1 MRTALCVFALAGM
14 ALAQEPANPIFRVT
28 VTSRTIRAFNFN
40 HRQGSTKVD
49 LHGTALLPD
58 ARGEV
63 RVQSN
68 TGATKMHV
76 DVSHMTPASQFGPEF
91 LTYVLWAISP
101 EGNAKNLGE
110 IVMKREAGD
119 RAQLDATTDLQ
130 SFGLIVT
137 AEPYWAVSE
146 PSDAVV
152 MENFVRNDTVGTIEQ
167 VDAKYELLQRGTYTA
182 NISADR
188 LRPITLDENVPLQLR
203 EAREAV
209 AIARATGAD
218 RYAADTMHKA
228 YDDMKNAEGYLIGG
242 RGTKQLETSAR
253 EATQMAEDAR
263 LISIKRM
270 TADQLAA
277 ERQAAADKTADAQAR
292 ARASQATAED
302 EAQRRAR
309 AEADRQ
315 SADLARQQA
324 EAAAASA
331 SAAAAR
337 ERAEADRVRAEADAA
352 RQAALQQQQAARAEA
367 DAARQAALAQQQA
380 AEAEAAK
387 ARQAA
392 LAAEAE
398 KTELRMKLQQQ
409 LNTILETRD
418 TARGLIVNMSDVL
431 FDFNKATLKPAFRE
445 KLAKLSGIILA
456 YPSLHLALEGHTDSI
471 GSDGYNQTLSEK
483 RAFAVRDYLVAQ
495 GINGNSVTATG
506 MGKAN
511 PVASNDTD
519 AGRAKNRRVDLVV
532 SGDQIGNPTGANAP
546 SSLR

>member
-1 MRTALCVFALAGM
+1 MRTALCVFALAGL
-14 ALAQEPANPIFRVT
+14 AFAQEPANPVFRVT

-40 HRQGSTKVD
+40 HRQGTTKVD
-49 LHGTALLPD
+49 LHGTPLLPD

-76 DVSHMTPASQFGPEF
+76 DVTHLTPASQFGPEF

-101 EGNAKNLGE
+101 QGNAKNLGE
-110 IVMKREAGD
+110 IVVKKDAGD
-119 RAQLDATTDLQ
+119 HAMIDATTDLQ

-167 VDAKYELLQRGTYTA
+167 VDAKYELLQRGTYTV
-182 NISADR
+182 NISPDR
-188 LRPITLDENVPLQLR
+188 LRPITLNETVPLQLR
-203 EAREAV
+203 EARSAV

-218 RYAADTMHKA
+218 HYAADTMRKA
-228 YDDMKNAEGYLIGG
+228 MDDLQNAEGYLVGG
-242 RGTKQLETSAR
+242 RGVKPLETAAR

-263 LISIKRM
+263 LISIRRM
-270 TADQLAA
+270 RDEQLAT
-277 ERQAAADKTADAQAR
+277 ERRQAADMTADAQAR
-292 ARASQATAED
+292 ARAAQASAED
-302 EAQRRAR
+302 EAQRRAH
-309 AEADRQ
+309 AEAEQRAADMARQ
-315 SADLARQQA
+315 QADLARQQA
-324 EAAAASA
+324 EAAAANA

-337 ERAEADRVRAEADAA
+337 ERAEAGRVRAEADAA
-352 RQAALQQQQAARAEA
+352 RLAAEA
-367 DAARQAALAQQQA
+367 DANKARLAAQA
-380 AEAEAAK
+380 AEAEK
-387 ARQAA
+387 N
-392 LAAEAE
+392 
-398 KTELRMKLQQQ
+398 ELRTKLQQQ

-418 TARGLIVNMSDVL
+418 TARGLIVNMNDVL

-456 YPSLHLALEGHTDSI
+456 YPSLHLAFEGHTDSI
-471 GSDGYNQTLSEK
+471 GSDAYNQTLSEK

-495 GINGNSVTATG
+495 GINGNNVTATG

-511 PVASNDTD
+511 PVASNDND
-519 AGRAKNRRVDLVV
+519 AGRAQNRRVELIV
-532 SGDQIGNPTGANAP
+532 SGDIIGNPIGSPT
-546 SSLR
+546 SLR